1 MPPKQEM
8 VIPHL
13 PLCSLG
19 YSGGTLM
26 VTAAPKLEIQMKD
39 ECISPFRNP
48 LIQRFYNNVV
58 SIYLMSIFMYFY
70 SLLLSGY
77 DHSIVLFIISLP
89 HFYLLIVIIL
99 IIA

>member
-13 PLCSLG
+13 PLCSLA

-26 VTAAPKLEIQMKD
+26 VTAAPKLKIQMKD

-48 LIQRFYNNVV
+48 LIRRFYNNVV
-58 SIYLMSIFMYFY
+58 SLYLMSIFMYFFIAFY
-70 SLLLSGY
+70 CLVMIIQLSCLLF
-77 DHSIVLFIISLP
+77 LFPTFI
-89 HFYLLIVIIL
+89 F
-99 IIA
+99 